1 MGSQQQ
7 LLIIVG
13 VLMVGLSIAIGI
25 TLFTDSAAASNRDA
39 IASDLETQASRAQIY
54 QKRPKSLGGGGGSFV
69 GFRISNGTL
78 TNHNGTYS
86 VTSATATSVVIQG
99 IGHEIGYD
107 QSTSVKVAMTVSAD
121 TISVAE
127 LN

>member
-25 TLFTDSAAASNRDA
+25 TLFTDSASASNRDA
-39 IASDLETQASRAQIY
+39 IASDLESQASRARVY
-54 QKRPKSLGGGGGSFV
+54 QKRPRYLGGGGGSFV
-69 GFRISNGTL
+69 GFHLSGGSVKNNNGEF
-78 TNHNGTYS
+78 S
-86 VTSATATSVVIQG
+86 VHDATASSVVIQG
-99 IGHEIGYD
+99 VGHEIGYD
-107 QSTSVKVAMTVSAD
+107 RTTPVKVAMTVAAD
-121 TISVAE
+121 TMTVAE

>member
-25 TLFTDSAAASNRDA
+25 TLFTDSASASNRDA
-39 IASDLETQASRAQIY
+39 IASDLESQASRARVY
-54 QKRPKSLGGGGGSFV
+54 QKRPRYLGGGGGSFV
-69 GFRISNGTL
+69 GFQLSNKSATNSNGA
-78 TNHNGTYS
+78 YS
-86 VTSATATSVVIQG
+86 VHDANATSIVIEG
-99 IGHEIGYD
+99 VGHEIGYD
-107 QSTSVKVAMTVSAD
+107 RTHPVKVAMTVSAD
-121 TISVAE
+121 TMTVAE

>member
-1 MGSQQQ
+1 MGSQQM

-25 TLFTDSAAASNRDA
+25 TLFSDSASASNRDA
-39 IASDLETQASRAQIY
+39 IASDLQRQASRAQIY
-54 QKRPKSLGGGGGSFV
+54 QRRPKTLGGGGGSFV
-69 GFRISNGTL
+69 GFQISNGSM
-78 TNHNGTYS
+78 TNDNGTYS
-86 VTSATATSVVIQG
+86 VSSTTTSSCVIQG

-107 QSTSVKVAMTVSAD
+107 RTTPVKVAMTVMAD
-121 TISVAE
+121 TMTVAD

>member
-25 TLFTDSAAASNRDA
+25 TLFVDSASASNRDA
-39 IASDLETQASRAQIY
+39 IASDLENHAARARVF
-54 QKRPKSLGGGGGSFV
+54 QKRPRYLGGGGGSFV
-69 GFRISNGTL
+69 GFQLSSGSVKNSNGVF
-78 TNHNGTYS
+78 S
-86 VTSATATSVVIQG
+86 VHDANATSVIIEG

-107 QSTSVKVAMTVSAD
+107 RTSPVKVAMTVSAD
-121 TISVAE
+121 TMTVAE

>member
-25 TLFTDSAAASNRDA
+25 TMFADSASASNRDA
-39 IASDLETQASRAQIY
+39 IANDLAAHASRAQVY
-54 QKRPKSLGGGGGSFV
+54 QKRPKCMAGGGGSFE
-69 GFRISNGTL
+69 GFHISSGSTTNNNGAFSVSAATSS
-78 TNHNGTYS
+78 S
-86 VTSATATSVVIQG
+86 VTIQG

-107 QSTSVKVAMTVSAD
+107 RTTPVKVALTISAD
-121 TISVAE
+121 TIAVAD